1 MDMDGD
7 TVWLSQ
13 KQMAELFGKD
23 QSVISRHIKNAIT
36 EGEIDITANYAKIA
50 HPAENVT
57 GSVEINVYD
66 LAVVISV
73 GDRVHSQRGVTS
85 FRATSLC
92 SARMVII
99 HIQHPSGF
107 GGW

>member
-1 MDMDGD
+1 MFRLIM
-7 TVWLSQ
+7 Q
-13 KQMAELFGKD
+13 
-23 QSVISRHIKNAIT
+23 
-36 EGEIDITANYAKIA
+36 KIA
-50 HPAENVT
+50 YQAENVA

-66 LAVVISV
+66 LDVVISV

-92 SARMVII
+92 SARTVRSASPII
-99 HIQHPSGF
+99 HIQHPSGL